1 MKCNLVYTYILF
13 CIKGRRG
20 DNVKVY
26 SVPEIVTCDAAF
38 GNGLNPSAGI
48 TIAAGIK
55 SAIAAGIKAGI
66 KGCIVVAVPGP
77 A

>member
-1 MKCNLVYTYILF
+1 M
-13 CIKGRRG
+13 
-20 DNVKVY
+20 KVY